1 MIIAIPTGQF
11 FKAVDKVAAKTGINP
26 KSNAGKEAL
35 KIAVGMPMALAYGGA
50 IAVAL
55 AFPLPAAAVGIAG
68 LVAGAWIKHRS
79 VDDAKVPDNS

>member
-1 MIIAIPTGQF
+1 MIIAIPMGQF

-50 IAVAL
+50 IGLAL
-55 AFPLPAAAVGIAG
+55 AFPIPAAVGIAG

-79 VDDAKVPDNS
+79 VDDVKVPDNS